1 MLSLVGNMFLLM
13 RKIVSTRKIYVFIM
27 GKINLQTKVCVSV
40 NRKYVSTTE
49 KNSFYRQKYVFR
61 LVGIMFPQLGKIVSL
76 SKLCVSTSGSVPP
89 LAGK

>member
-13 RKIVSTRKIYVFIM
+13 RKIVSAGKIYVFIM

-61 LVGIMFPQLGKIVSL
+61 LVGITFPQLGKIVSL
-76 SKLCVSTSGSVPP
+76 SKLCVSGSMPP

>member
-1 MLSLVGNMFLLM
+1 MFLLM
-13 RKIVSTRKIYVFIM
+13 RKIVSTGKMFYVFIM

-76 SKLCVSTSGSVPP
+76 SKLCVSTSGSMPP